1 MKIISHTPKKQNSS
15 SYDRENIHITITC
28 QSGLESLVRRE
39 SEKLGLTETTG
50 QDRLVSGKGSLEV
63 VYRLLIGSRFANR
76 VYMEIGN
83 AKITDFDTLHDILA
97 DMSWGDYLT
106 GRENIIIE
114 ASSTRSVLTST
125 PTIQSVAQKAIFS
138 TLHTPNNANA
148 IEVHVLI
155 LIVDDIA
162 HILLDVTGDPLHKR
176 GYRKEAGEAPLKE
189 NLAAALVAFSGW
201 RYKEPLSDPFC

>member
-1 MKIISHTPKKQNSS
+1 MKIISHTPKKKNTA

-39 SEKLGLTETTG
+39 SERLGLIETTG

-63 VYRLLIGSRFANR
+63 LYRLLIGSRFANR
-76 VYMEIGN
+76 VYMEIAN
-83 AKITDFDTLHDILA
+83 AKITDFDTLHDTLVDI
-97 DMSWGDYLT
+97 SWGDYLT

-148 IEVHVLI
+148 IEVHILI

-176 GYRKEAGEAPLKE
+176 GYREESGEAPIKE
-189 NLAAALVAFSGW
+189 SLAAALVAFSGW
-201 RYKEPLSDPFC
+201 RFREPLHDPFC